1 MLDQR
6 PELADALSDQLAC
19 LDHVGARILAPA
31 VSLRHRIPQGHPA
44 DLEYELHEPS
54 SSGET
59 DSPWIPGLPHPFPQL
74 LLGRALLGLP
84 RSTEVGVPHVYSPLR
99 AVTSLELDQHAPPP
113 PAEHR

>member
-19 LDHVGARILAPA
+19 LDHVGPRILAPA

-44 DLEYELHEPS
+44 DPRYELHEPS

-59 DSPWIPGLPHPFPQL
+59 DPLDIPGFSH
-74 LLGRALLGLP
+74 RC
-84 RSTEVGVPHVYSPLR
+84 RSRYPVGFCFACIIR
-99 AVTSLELDQHAPPP
+99 
-113 PAEHR
+113 RK